1 MPPKS
6 AVASKLQYVSV
17 RKATFTEGV
26 RVGNAKLLK
35 YWPHDTPAPE
45 DMAELGFLLHA
56 DSHAGGPGDVFLVR
70 EEGEGLARGR
80 VAQQHAL

>member
-26 RVGNAKLLK
+26 RVGNAKSLK

-45 DMAELGFLLHA
+45 DMAELGFFLHA
-56 DSHAGGPGDVFLVR
+56 DSHAGGP
-70 EEGEGLARGR
+70 
-80 VAQQHAL
+80 